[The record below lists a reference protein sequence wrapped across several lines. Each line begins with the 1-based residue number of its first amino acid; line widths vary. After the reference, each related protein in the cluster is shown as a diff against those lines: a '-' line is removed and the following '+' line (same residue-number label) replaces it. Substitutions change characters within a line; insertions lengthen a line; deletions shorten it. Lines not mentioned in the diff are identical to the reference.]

1 MAAWREGNPN
11 IDPCDCNSAITTI
24 NEEPVNQGL
33 QNATG
38 NEITLSKIIAV
49 PQSQIVPVFVAQNT
63 EKEEDDSKT
72 IIDPF
77 SKAVVYEG
85 GIA

>member
-1 MAAWREGNPN
+1 MK
-11 IDPCDCNSAITTI
+11 NS
-24 NEEPVNQGL
+24 
-33 QNATG
+33 TG
-38 NEITLSKIIAV
+38 KEVTLSQVIAV

-63 EKEEDDSKT
+63 ENEEEDSNS

-85 GIA
+85 GVA

>member
-1 MAAWREGNPN
+1 M
-11 IDPCDCNSAITTI
+11 
-24 NEEPVNQGL
+24 

-38 NEITLSKIIAV
+38 KEVTLSQVITV

-63 EKEEDDSKT
+63 ENEEDDSNA

-85 GIA
+85 GVA

>member
-1 MAAWREGNPN
+1 MPV
-11 IDPCDCNSAITTI
+11 STI
-24 NEEPVNQGL
+24 NEEQVNQGL
-33 QNATG
+33 KNSTG
-38 NEITLSKIIAV
+38 KEVTLSQVIAV

-63 EKEEDDSKT
+63 ENEEEDSNS

-85 GIA
+85 GVA